1 MKTTTFKYI
10 FVLFL
15 VSVIVACSTKK
26 DTFLARN
33 SHALSTKYNILYNG
47 QIALDNGY
55 KSVNASET
63 DNFWE
68 ILPIERMQVD
78 EEFSEDGTTKNP
90 DFERAEAKATKA
102 IQKHSMNIGGREKNY
117 QMDEAYLLLGK
128 SRYYDERFI
137 PALDAFNYILYKYP
151 TSSNINTARIW
162 REKTNMRLGNDAVVI
177 KNINQILHDVK
188 VDHQVYADANALLAE
203 AFFNLEQNDSTISKL
218 KIATQYTKKNTEK
231 ARYRFILGQLFQANQ
246 QRDSA
251 LAYYQSVIDMNRK
264 GERKYMIQSYA
275 KKAQLFNYETGD
287 QQAFVDR
294 YNKLVDDRE
303 NRPFLDVLYYEM
315 GVFFEKTLDQKSAL
329 DFYNSSLN
337 TNSKDSY
344 LVASNYRNI
353 GNMYFKNTDYPTAAK
368 YYDSTLV
375 KLNPKTREFVYLK
388 KKRTNLDDVIKYEG
402 IAKQNDSIL
411 KVIAY
416 SPEERTTFYQN
427 YIDTLKVSDELKAKA
442 IAKEAEKQENI
453 DRSNQATADAPSL
466 PSFNT
471 FAPPQDNDSKS
482 VFYFYN
488 PTTVAY
494 GKLQF
499 KKLFGNRNLE
509 GNWRS
514 SLANINQAVVQGPVI
529 SDSLVAASDSIVS
542 IEPKYTVA
550 YYTDQLPTDSTK
562 IAVIKKDRDFAYYQL
577 GLIYK
582 ENLKEYDLASSKLE
596 QLLTFKPEQK
606 LVLPAEYN
614 LYKIYQITDP
624 NKANQIK
631 NTIITQYPDS
641 RYAQIIT
648 NPGTIDGFEN
658 SADVVYKKQYE
669 LYEAE
674 QFTVV
679 LDTIDDLI
687 REYSGE
693 EIVSK
698 FELLKANTLGK
709 TKGLPAYKAALEE
722 VATNYPNSVEG
733 KNAQDILKNQI
744 PTLEKMDFTTVDLKN
759 WKIIYKVAANDAT
772 AFKEIEEK
780 FKKFQND
787 ENYMKLTISLDKYDG
802 VNAFVV
808 IHAIKSEAYA
818 YDLAKLLK
826 ENKKYLIKQEPIVI
840 SSNNYSIVQ
849 IKKNIDAYTALKT
862 P

>member
-1 MKTTTFKYI
+1 MKTTIFKYI

-15 VSVIVACSTKK
+15 VSILIACSTKR

-47 QIALDNGY
+47 QLALDNGY
-55 KSVNASET
+55 MTINQSDN

-68 ILPIERMQVD
+68 ILPIERMQIED
-78 EEFSEDGTTKNP
+78 DFSEEGKTKNP

-102 IQKHSMNIGGREKNY
+102 IQKHSMNIGGREKNF

-128 SRYYDERFI
+128 ARYYDERFI

-162 REKTNMRLGNDAVVI
+162 REKTNMRLGNDAIVI
-177 KNINQILHDVK
+177 KNINQILKDVK
-188 VDHQVYADANALLAE
+188 VDNQVYADANALLAE
-203 AFFNLEQNDSTISKL
+203 AFFNLKQTDSTISKL
-218 KIATQYTKKNTEK
+218 KIATEYTKKNTEK

-246 QRDSA
+246 ERDSA

-275 KKAQLFNYETGD
+275 KKAQLFDYETGD
-287 QQAFVDR
+287 QQAFVNR

-315 GVFFEKTLDQKSAL
+315 GVFFDKTKDQKSAL
-329 DFYNSSLN
+329 DFYNWSLN
-337 TNSKDSY
+337 TNSKDAY

-353 GNMYFKNTDYPTAAK
+353 GNMYFKNTDYTKAAK

-375 KLNPKTREFVYLK
+375 KLNPKTREFIYLK

-402 IAKQNDSIL
+402 IAMQNDSIL

-416 SPEERTTFYQN
+416 SPEERITFYQT
-427 YIDTLKVSDELKAKA
+427 YIDTLKASDELKAKA
-442 IAKEAEKQENI
+442 LAKDVEKQENI
-453 DRSNQATADAPSL
+453 DRSNKASADGSNVS
-466 PSFNT
+466 SFTN
-471 FAPPQDNDSKS
+471 FGPPKEIDNKN

-488 PTTVAY
+488 PSTVAY

-499 KKLFGNRNLE
+499 KKLFGNRE
-509 GNWRS
+509 VDGNWRS
-514 SLANINQAVVQGPVI
+514 SLAAINQAVADGTDQ
-529 SDSLVAASDSIVS
+529 SDLLTTTTDSVTIV
-542 IEPKYTVA
+542 EPKYTVA
-550 YYTDQLPTDSTK
+550 YYTDQLPTDTTK

-582 ENLKEYDLASSKLE
+582 ENLKEYDLASTKLE

-624 NKANQIK
+624 NKAEKIK
-631 NTIITQYPDS
+631 NIIVSQYPES

-648 NPGTIDGFEN
+648 NGTNADGFEN
-658 SADVVYKKQYE
+658 LADAVYKKQYE

-674 QFTVV
+674 QFDVI
-679 LDTIDDLI
+679 LNTIDDLI

-698 FELLKANTLGK
+698 FELLKANTLAK
-709 TKGLPAYKAALEE
+709 TKGLPAYKSALEE
-722 VATNYPNSVEG
+722 VAVNYPNSVEG
-733 KNAQDILKNQI
+733 KNAQDILTNQI
-744 PTLEKMDFTTVDLKN
+744 PNLEKMEFTNIDLKN
-759 WKIIYKVAANDAT
+759 WKIVYKIAANDEN
-772 AFKEIEEK
+772 AFKEIAAK

-802 VNAFVV
+802 VSAFVV

-818 YDLAKLLK
+818 YDLAKLLN

-840 SSNNYSIVQ
+840 SSSNYSIVQ
-849 IKKNIDAYTALKT
+849 IKKNIDAYIAMKT